1 MSRKK
6 PIKPSPGQLSLNL
19 WGETAISCD
28 QLSKPQP
35 QEYLTVVRETAKP
48 SVKETATK
56 YKTSVSVAKT
66 PEQIKEVH
74 SNRPIIQPAPFSP
87 NQRVF
92 PEILVPVG
100 ITFDPCQGI
109 REVREAWKKNPVSS
123 EVVFDCRHLDL
134 AKSYSCT
141 PNLDEFFSP
150 EEQYLLGR
158 GGYLNNAVFVNLLR
172 CYGTLDKWWRD
183 VYQETGVRP
192 ISNFSFRRPDPNT
205 AVGKLWD
212 VLGMPGLTEKQPKNL
227 WTAGV
232 MEFQSR
238 IVTPLLM
245 VDGNN
250 RNSLITDVQDWLD
263 YISDR
268 MSDKTQDKLHHLV
281 CEVMTNLI
289 KHGQRGLFGLS
300 IWPSGQIEIIWSNP
314 IDHLVE
320 WWPPD
325 NNVTSLA
332 NSLVNSKGGGMPYI
346 YEELL
351 PQYKGVLIIN
361 WKTHN
366 LIFRSTGESDDQKK
380 STDRLT
386 NFSVLGL
393 KPRSGI
399 YLPRSILFH
408 LNLFCQE
415 TRNRS

>member
-6 PIKPSPGQLSLNL
+6 PIKPSPGQLSFNL

-35 QEYLTVVRETAKP
+35 QEYSTVVKETAKP

-66 PEQIKEVH
+66 PEQTKEVH

-172 CYGTLDKWWRD
+172 CYGTLDKWWR
-183 VYQETGVRP
+183 
-192 ISNFSFRRPDPNT
+192 
-205 AVGKLWD
+205 
-212 VLGMPGLTEKQPKNL
+212 
-227 WTAGV
+227 
-232 MEFQSR
+232 
-238 IVTPLLM
+238 
-245 VDGNN
+245 
-250 RNSLITDVQDWLD
+250 
-263 YISDR
+263 
-268 MSDKTQDKLHHLV
+268 
-281 CEVMTNLI
+281 
-289 KHGQRGLFGLS
+289 
-300 IWPSGQIEIIWSNP
+300 EIGRA
-314 IDHLVE
+314 HV
-320 WWPPD
+320 
-325 NNVTSLA
+325 
-332 NSLVNSKGGGMPYI
+332 
-346 YEELL
+346 
-351 PQYKGVLIIN
+351 
-361 WKTHN
+361 
-366 LIFRSTGESDDQKK
+366 
-380 STDRLT
+380 
-386 NFSVLGL
+386 
-393 KPRSGI
+393 
-399 YLPRSILFH
+399 
-408 LNLFCQE
+408 
-415 TRNRS
+415 